1 MARGAAP
8 GLFDGG
14 TESRPGAENG
24 GDSCLEGDVRIVVVV
39 VVASGVGVHGCWLSE
54 GRNGI
59 YIYFHLRVLTRVFL
73 TPTTVIGVENS
84 WCWCCRRNLPHSLNR
99 LELTDEFGNDFSGLP
114 VRRSFETDFNGLSV
128 RRNLPQLSA

>member
-39 VVASGVGVHGCWLSE
+39 ASGVGVHGC
-54 GRNGI
+54 
-59 YIYFHLRVLTRVFL
+59 
-73 TPTTVIGVENS
+73 
-84 WCWCCRRNLPHSLNR
+84 
-99 LELTDEFGNDFSGLP
+99 
-114 VRRSFETDFNGLSV
+114 
-128 RRNLPQLSA
+128 